1 MTTAHEIRRP
11 IIRHAAEGLAREAN
25 EAARNSLANS
35 PAWRFYHGVETAAM
49 HVIHPEMARVRDGTS
64 WLDREAASF
73 RDGFME
79 ASTLL
84 AMAAIATQPPMRIR
98 LPHIDESVGP
108 TP

>member
-1 MTTAHEIRRP
+1 
-11 IIRHAAEGLAREAN
+11 
-25 EAARNSLANS
+25 
-35 PAWRFYHGVETAAM
+35 
-49 HVIHPEMARVRDGTS
+49 MAGVRDGTS

-84 AMAAIATQPPMRIR
+84 AMAAIATQPQMRIR
-98 LPHIDESVGP
+98 LPRIDEAAGP